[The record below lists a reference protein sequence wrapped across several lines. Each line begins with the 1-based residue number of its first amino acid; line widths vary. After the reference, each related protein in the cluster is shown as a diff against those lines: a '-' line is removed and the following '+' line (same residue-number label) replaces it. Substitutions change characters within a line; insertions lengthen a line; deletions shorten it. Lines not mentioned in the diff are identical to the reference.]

1 MKELRRLI
9 VELETQRQGGFIA
22 YTIEIVIPVPSE
34 KLKQFKARFEK
45 IGG

>member
-1 MKELRRLI
+1 MERTII